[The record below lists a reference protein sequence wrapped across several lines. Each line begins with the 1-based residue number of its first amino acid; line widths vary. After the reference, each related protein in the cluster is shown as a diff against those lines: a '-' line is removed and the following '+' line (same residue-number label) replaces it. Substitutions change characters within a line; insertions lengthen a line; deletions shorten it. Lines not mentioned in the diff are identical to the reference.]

1 MEERTGQRGFPL
13 CNSPTPG
20 VNRTRLSARLA
31 AFLRTARYRLDVR
44 APTTS
49 WRVPSHGIAR
59 RRYRSVRRFVPTLGD
74 ASQGATAGTPC
85 RSYPKR
91 GRDYPIAA
99 HGVKRRPQIVCRALD
114 GVMCRATRAG
124 FQRAK
129 PFGCSCILLAGQK
142 YATGGNKKSF
152 TNSNLHFRAACFAEH
167 QAGILFQVEIDG
179 PIAGEHQQAVSLVI
193 LQ

>member
-1 MEERTGQRGFPL
+1 MPSGNLRPCRPTGSEKSQAVVCRDHYLPPAAPFLGRQEMEERTGQRGFPL
-13 CNSPTPG
+13 CNSPKRG

-31 AFLRTARYRLDVR
+31 AFLRTARYRL
-44 APTTS
+44 
-49 WRVPSHGIAR
+49 AR

-99 HGVKRRPQIVCRALD
+99 HGVKRRPQIVCRAPD
-114 GVMCRATRAG
+114 GVKSLATRAG

-142 YATGGNKKSF
+142 YAPGGKTQRSRQ
-152 TNSNLHFRAACFAEH
+152 T
-167 QAGILFQVEIDG
+167 
-179 PIAGEHQQAVSLVI
+179 PI
-193 LQ
+193 